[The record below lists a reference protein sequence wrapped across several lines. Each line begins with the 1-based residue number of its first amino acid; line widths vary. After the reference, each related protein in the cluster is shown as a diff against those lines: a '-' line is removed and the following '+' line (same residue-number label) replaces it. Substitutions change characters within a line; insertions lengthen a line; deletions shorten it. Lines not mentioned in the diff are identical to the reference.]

1 MVESENLLERLR
13 SVRDAPAQP
22 TAEALAKREV
32 AAELRAFIHAI
43 GASGASAEQMR
54 ELAAQLRAQSDLL
67 TDAGRRRAAAPAVPV
82 VLVGMEDFLD
92 RSPITGHA
100 NPMAP
105 PASLAVDLEAGVIRG
120 EVHFGAAFEGAPGLV
135 HGGFV
140 AAVLDEALGMACVFT
155 GTQGMTGELTTRY
168 RHHTPVAIPLRVE
181 ARLVSVDGRKIR
193 TAGEIYHGDLVLAE
207 ASGLFIAVDTGKFER
222 LAAARSERAG
232 SEP

>member
-1 MVESENLLERLR
+1 MGEPESLLERLR
-13 SVRDAPAQP
+13 SVQDAPPQP

-43 GASGASAEQMR
+43 AASNASAEQLR

-67 TDAGRRRAAAPAVPV
+67 TDPGEERAAAAPAHVA
-82 VLVGMEDFLD
+82 LAGMEDFLD
-92 RSPITGHA
+92 RSPITGRA

-105 PASLAVDLEAGVIRG
+105 PAALTADLEAGVVRG

-140 AAVLDEALGMACVFT
+140 AAVLDEALGMACIFS

-168 RHHTPVAIPLRVE
+168 RHHTPVATPLRVE

-193 TAGEIYHGDLVLAE
+193 TAGEIYHGDLVVAE
-207 ASGLFIAVDTGKFER
+207 ASGLFIVVDTGKFER
-222 LAAARSERAG
+222 LAAARSERM
-232 SEP
+232 

>member
-155 GTQGMTGELTTRY
+155 GTQGMTGELTTR
-168 RHHTPVAIPLRVE
+168 
-181 ARLVSVDGRKIR
+181 LVSVDGRKIR